1 MSAKQIDVTC
11 PCCSARL
18 TVDVLTR
25 TILRSVTAEEQGP
38 GGSGG
43 PGEERWDK
51 ASQRAAGHVRTAQD
65 KLDEALE
72 AERGKESRLDDL
84 FRKANEKLS
93 KPDRDGR

>member
-25 TILRSVTAEEQGP
+25 TILRSVTAEELGP
-38 GGSGG
+38 DGAGG
-43 PGEERWDK
+43 PRAGRWDAAARR
-51 ASQRAAGHVRTAQD
+51 ASGRVRSGQD

-72 AERGKESRLDDL
+72 AERAKQDRLDDL

-93 KPDRDGR
+93 KPDAEGR

>member
-11 PCCSARL
+11 PCCSSRL

-38 GGSGG
+38 GGGGG
-43 PGEERWDK
+43 PSAGRWDK
-51 ASQRAAGHVRTAQD
+51 ASERAGDHLRSAQD
-65 KLDEALE
+65 KLEQALD

-93 KPDRDGR
+93 KPDPDGR